1 MAKGTGT
8 ANAGGGQQS
17 GCLPCAEEK
26 RFMSSGAVTIEEVCK
41 LYDYT
46 TSPPCVCIYRCAM
59 GELKQCVGY
68 ARI

>member
-1 MAKGTGT
+1 
-8 ANAGGGQQS
+8 
-17 GCLPCAEEK
+17 
-26 RFMSSGAVTIEEVCK
+26 MSSGAVTIEEVCK